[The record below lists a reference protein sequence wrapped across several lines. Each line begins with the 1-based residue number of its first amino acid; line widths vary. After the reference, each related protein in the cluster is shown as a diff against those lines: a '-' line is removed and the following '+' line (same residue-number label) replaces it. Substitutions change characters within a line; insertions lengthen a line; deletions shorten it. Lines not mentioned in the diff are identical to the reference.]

1 MIITNIDWI
10 VIIIY
15 LFSLILLSAYIS
27 REQKSKEDYFIAKRT
42 LGPFKL
48 SVSVIATQCSTNSII
63 GAPAFIAFASGGG
76 LVWLQYE
83 LAIPLAMIF
92 IMIFIF
98 HIFYKLRLISVYEYL
113 ESRFDKKTRLLLS
126 SLFQF
131 IRVFAT
137 AVTVYSFSII
147 IELITG
153 LNIIYS
159 VLILGLCTIIY
170 DILGG
175 IKAIIYSDILQ
186 MTILITILLG
196 TFIFMLDSFDGF
208 SNLINSFPDDR
219 LKSFNFSNHGLG
231 DNETFAFLPML
242 LGGFFLYVSYYGCDQ
257 SQVQRELSARNQD
270 EGQKI
275 FLYNSLMRFPL
286 VLLYCL
292 IGIGISVYAI
302 QNPDF
307 LNKIPHNNGST
318 NYNLALPVYLIE
330 QLPTGILGLA
340 LVALFAAAMSSID
353 SVLNSLSAVTMEDFL
368 KNLNKN
374 KPWSADK
381 ELFYSRICTLFW
393 GLIAIILSFYVDD
406 IASTVLEA
414 INKIGSLINGPILG
428 VFLLGLF
435 TYRVNGN
442 GACIGLLVGFLL
454 NIVLWIFFPSVSWLW
469 WNVFGF
475 IATYHTGI
483 VHSYI
488 ISRNNSYNESNIW
501 SIYKFRFKFTW
512 IKRYIILLL
521 WFVFIFLIC
530 LAFNYY

>member
-98 HIFYKLRLISVYEYL
+98 PIFYKLRLISVYEYL

-275 FLYNSLMRFPL
+275 FL
-286 VLLYCL
+286 
-292 IGIGISVYAI
+292 
-302 QNPDF
+302 
-307 LNKIPHNNGST
+307 
-318 NYNLALPVYLIE
+318 
-330 QLPTGILGLA
+330 
-340 LVALFAAAMSSID
+340 
-353 SVLNSLSAVTMEDFL
+353 
-368 KNLNKN
+368 
-374 KPWSADK
+374 
-381 ELFYSRICTLFW
+381 
-393 GLIAIILSFYVDD
+393 
-406 IASTVLEA
+406 
-414 INKIGSLINGPILG
+414 
-428 VFLLGLF
+428 
-435 TYRVNGN
+435 
-442 GACIGLLVGFLL
+442 
-454 NIVLWIFFPSVSWLW
+454 
-469 WNVFGF
+469 
-475 IATYHTGI
+475 
-483 VHSYI
+483 
-488 ISRNNSYNESNIW
+488 
-501 SIYKFRFKFTW
+501 
-512 IKRYIILLL
+512 
-521 WFVFIFLIC
+521 
-530 LAFNYY
+530 